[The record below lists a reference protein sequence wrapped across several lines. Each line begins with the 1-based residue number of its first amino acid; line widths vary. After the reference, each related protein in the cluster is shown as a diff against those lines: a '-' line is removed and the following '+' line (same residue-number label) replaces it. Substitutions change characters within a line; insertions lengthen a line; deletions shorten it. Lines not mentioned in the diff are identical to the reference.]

1 MKHLGVKSFFL
12 WLVIFMLGST
22 AAWGMTTPEIMQAY
36 YRSYN
41 YEKLQDFRDAID
53 ALAPV
58 VREYPAGYT
67 VNLRLGW
74 LYYLKQNY
82 ADSLQHYVTAMK
94 VAPQSIEAKL
104 GYMLP
109 LLVQRRYDLV
119 EDMAYQILRT
129 DRYNYYANLRLAVA
143 LRHEKKYDSAAKIL
157 QQMLTLYPIDVTFLT
172 ELGLVREAE
181 GKVNAAAAIFTDVLT
196 LDPENPAAK
205 ARIGRKD
212 GPRTSK

>member
-12 WLVIFMLGST
+12 WMGLFLLGST
-22 AAWGMTTPEIMQAY
+22 AVWGMTTPEIMQAY
-36 YRSYN
+36 YKSYN
-41 YEKLQDFRDAID
+41 YEKLQDFRDAVD
-53 ALAPV
+53 ALSPV
-58 VREYPAGYT
+58 VREYPKGYT

-74 LYYLKQNY
+74 LYYLKENY
-82 ADSLQHYVTAMK
+82 ADSLQHYAQAMK

-109 LLVQRRYDLV
+109 LMVQRRYDLV
-119 EDMAYQILRT
+119 ETMAYQILRT

-143 LRHEKKYDSAAKIL
+143 LRHEKKYEDAAKIL

-181 GKVNAAAAIFTDVLT
+181 GKVTAAAAIFTDVLI
-196 LDPENPAAK
+196 LDPENPTAN
-205 ARIGRKD
+205 ARIGKKD
-212 GPRTSK
+212 GSRTAN